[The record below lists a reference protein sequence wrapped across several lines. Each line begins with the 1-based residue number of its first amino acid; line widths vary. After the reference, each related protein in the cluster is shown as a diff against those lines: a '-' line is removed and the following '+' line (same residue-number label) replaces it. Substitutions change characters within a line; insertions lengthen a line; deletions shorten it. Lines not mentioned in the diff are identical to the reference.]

1 MATTSRS
8 PEWSPRDADA
18 VRTLLPDALRR
29 PAAEGARLAALHY
42 LHQLLEARAAADT
55 PERLHQ
61 VRVALRRLRAT
72 LRDHAR
78 VLDGVSDRRVRRA
91 MRALARATGAQRD
104 SDVQRAWLA
113 AEAATFDEAAQDQ
126 AQQLRER
133 LAPQDD
139 ATESPET
146 EIDAAFARYLEPHIE
161 PLFERLSVFTLP
173 HRVGRAMPTV
183 PFARHLAQRLERG
196 GVRLQRRL
204 LQIDGIDD
212 VESLH
217 AARLELK
224 RHRAL
229 LAPFAKTLPALGAW
243 FQHTTRG
250 QDLLGAARDAHLVA
264 RRARRAGFPTL
275 AVAARGVCR
284 SHHAAFLSDWHAMRD
299 HAQRDGAHPLLT
311 DAIDAL
317 RTHFP
322 PLNADGL
329 PLEIE
334 RKFLLRGCP
343 PEAAA
348 IGPLR
353 IEQGWIP
360 GESLRE
366 RLRRTTAADGRV
378 RCTRTV
384 KLGPS
389 GARIEVEEDS
399 TPVLFAALW
408 PLTRDARVR
417 KLRHVVPE
425 GAYRWEIDVFLDRD
439 LVLAEIELDAPDQ
452 EITIPEWLEPWLVRD
467 VTGEVAYLN
476 AALARPEP

>member
-1 MATTSRS
+1 MATT
-8 PEWSPRDADA
+8 EWSPRDAGD
-18 VRTLLPDALRR
+18 VRALLPDALRR
-29 PAAEGARLAALHY
+29 PAAEGARLVALHY
-42 LHQLLEARAAADT
+42 LHHLVDARAGDSM
-55 PERLHQ
+55 ESLHQ

-72 LRDHAR
+72 LRDHAA
-78 VLDGVSDRRVRRA
+78 VLDGVADRRVHRA
-91 MRALARATGAQRD
+91 LRTLARATGARRD

-113 AEAATFDEAAQDQ
+113 AEAATFSEAAQRE
-126 AQQLRER
+126 ATQLGER
-133 LAPQDD
+133 LAEHDD
-139 ATESPET
+139 ASDTAHAT
-146 EIDAAFARYLEPHIE
+146 IAAAYARHLDPHIE
-161 PLFERLSVFTLP
+161 PLLERLAVFTLP

-196 GVRLQRRL
+196 GARLQRRCA
-204 LQIDGIDD
+204 QIDGIDD
-212 VESLH
+212 VDALH

-229 LAPFAKTLPALGAW
+229 LAPFAKVMPALGAW
-243 FQHTTRG
+243 FDHATRG

-264 RRARRAGFPTL
+264 RRARRAGFATL

-284 SHHAAFLSDWHAMRD
+284 AHHAAFLSDWRAERAHTPRN
-299 HAQRDGAHPLLT
+299 GPHPLLT
-311 DAIDAL
+311 NAIDAL
-317 RTHFP
+317 RATFP
-322 PLNADGL
+322 PLSADGL

-360 GESLRE
+360 GETLRE

-389 GARIEVEEDS
+389 GARIEVEEDT

-425 GAYRWEIDVFLDRD
+425 GALRWEIDVFLDRD
-439 LVLAEIELDAPDQ
+439 LVLAEIELEAPDQ
-452 EITIPEWLEPWLVRD
+452 AFDMPEWLAPWLVRD